1 MSGSDS
7 AAVTPARTLR
17 PVRALAVCAALALV
31 ALAWSP
37 WCGSERIDVVTAA
50 RDLARGD
57 DGTPARIL
65 ALRLPRIALGM
76 LAGGGLALAGATFQ
90 TLLRNALATPYTLGI
105 SFAGALGAF
114 LALSVPAL
122 TFRVGPLGSVTV
134 FALAFSALSVLLL
147 LALASRPRR
156 LDTHELLLAGVTLNF
171 FCGACIL
178 LVRFLTDP
186 QRLRAMDHWMMG
198 GLQVGGWGE
207 IVPVPALLLP
217 AAAVLLAQSRGLN
230 QLAFGEEMAAAR
242 GVEVGRTQRAAMLA
256 ASCLT
261 AAVVGVTGPIGFVGL
276 IAPHAVRRWTGPDH
290 RWLLPASF
298 LAGGAFLVAAD
309 AIARMLDVAGRGAEL
324 PVGILTALVG
334 APLFLALLL
343 RGRRL
348 Q

>member
-1 MSGSDS
+1 
-7 AAVTPARTLR
+7 
-17 PVRALAVCAALALV
+17 
-31 ALAWSP
+31 
-37 WCGSERIDVVTAA
+37 
-50 RDLARGD
+50 
-57 DGTPARIL
+57 
-65 ALRLPRIALGM
+65 M

-114 LALSVPAL
+114 LALSVPGL
-122 TFRVGPLGSVTV
+122 DVHVGPLGTVTV

-147 LALASRPRR
+147 LALAHRPQR

-198 GLQVGGWGE
+198 GLQVGGWAE

-217 AAAVLLAQSRGLN
+217 ATAVLIAQARALN

-298 LAGGAFLVAAD
+298 LAGGAFLVSAD

-334 APLFLALLL
+334 APLFLALLV

-348 Q
+348 G